1 MKGNVDMELIY
12 KQAEQM
18 QQRARE
24 IIEDTHVIAAWQSVG
39 ATINLVGSL
48 KTGLLVNNHDIDF
61 HIYTQPFKLEDSF
74 RAIAILAE
82 NKRIIK
88 IEYVNLLDA
97 EDNCIEWHAWYKDQ
111 QEELWHIDMIHILTG
126 SPWAGYF
133 EKVAER
139 ISAVLTPE
147 TRDAIL
153 RIKYT
158 VPAGEKV
165 MGIQVYQAVL
175 QGGARNYDDFQR
187 WMEQQPGD
195 QAIITWMP

>member
-1 MKGNVDMELIY
+1 MENVY
-12 KQAEQM
+12 KLAEQM
-18 QQRARE
+18 QQRARA
-24 IIEDTHVIAAWQSVG
+24 IIGDTNVIAAWQAVG

-74 RAIAILAE
+74 KAIARLAE
-82 NKRIIK
+82 NKRIKK
-88 IEYVNLLDA
+88 IEYANLLDA
-97 EDNCIEWHAWYKDQ
+97 EDNCIEWHAYYEDALG
-111 QEELWHIDMIHILTG
+111 ESWHIDMIHILAE

-139 ISAVLTPE
+139 ISAVLTPA

-153 RIKYT
+153 RIKYSI
-158 VPAGEKV
+158 PAGEKV

-175 QGGARNYDDFQR
+175 QGGARNYDDFRR
-187 WMEQQPGD
+187 WMERQPRD